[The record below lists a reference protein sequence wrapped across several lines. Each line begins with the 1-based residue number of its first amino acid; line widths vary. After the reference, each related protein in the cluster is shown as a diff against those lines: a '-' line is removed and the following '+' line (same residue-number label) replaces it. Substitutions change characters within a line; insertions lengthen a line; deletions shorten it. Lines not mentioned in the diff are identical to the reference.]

1 MEAVNEKTVSEVDPI
16 QITRGNACLYK
27 GVVRCPGA
35 GKAYIGISPDDLR
48 DIDDMVKMTVGNKN
62 VRESIDK
69 TTERSYNSNRKAVIM
84 KKDKILEATLEL
96 AYEKGLG
103 RVSMSQI
110 AERAGLQKS
119 SLYSHFSSKEEII
132 EKMYLYFR
140 EQAKNQNGNAETDY
154 GKLVE
159 GRSLREILTIVVNS
173 YRRMNQNPQMDMF
186 YRVIESERFIN
197 KMAADVMV
205 SETKTMINATKQ
217 LFYAMQAKNIAEFP
231 DPDGAAVSFAM
242 GVHAILEYEVDS
254 QMAESN
260 GADEVMEQFI
270 AEFSSRYQKEDHT
283 L

>member
-1 MEAVNEKTVSEVDPI
+1 
-16 QITRGNACLYK
+16 
-27 GVVRCPGA
+27 
-35 GKAYIGISPDDLR
+35 
-48 DIDDMVKMTVGNKN
+48 
-62 VRESIDK
+62 
-69 TTERSYNSNRKAVIM
+69 M

-119 SLYSHFSSKEEII
+119 SLYSHFSSKEEIV

-140 EQAKNQNGNAETDY
+140 EQAKNQNGNIETDY

-217 LFYAMQAKNIAEFP
+217 LFYAIQSKNIAEFP

-242 GVHAILEYEVDS
+242 GIHAILEYELDS
-254 QMAESN
+254 QMAESS
-260 GADEVMEQFI
+260 GADGVMEQFI